1 MAQAD
6 NTIHRQTSG
15 TQTTAGGR
23 TLPPEVLLS
32 GVRRL
37 RLLAGVLIVFML
49 IAFAVTT
56 VLPLFGL
63 RGPPWL
69 SEQEAMH
76 FFRSLRVMQIIGI
89 VGAAAMIGITY
100 WKALPP
106 ELILNI
112 GVGFQILGALLFSL
126 IDFGAPWPTGRA
138 SVGLPRA
145 LLWLM
150 AFPLIPASLQ
160 RSAVAAFG
168 GAAMGPV
175 AMQIAAAV
183 GRQVPDTTAAF
194 FFYLPLFIGA
204 MVVTLVSRVIHRLAR
219 DVSHARKLGS
229 YRLVKKLAEGGMGE
243 VWEARHGSLVRPAAI
258 KLIRPDVLGHK
269 STEELD
275 GVLRRF
281 VREAQ
286 STACM
291 TSPHTVA
298 LYDFGRT
305 ADGTIYYV
313 MELLGGLDLEVLV
326 RRYGPLPAPRV
337 VHLISQVCFSLAEAH
352 RTGMVHRDIKPAN
365 LQLTILGG
373 EFDFLKVL
381 DFGLVKRLDETAGPL
396 VTAENILTGTPAYL
410 SPEGATGSRSVD
422 YRSDLYSLGCVA
434 YWLLTGKLVFP
445 EETPMAMVLAHVR
458 TPPIPP
464 SQRTE
469 LPIPP
474 ELDALVLDLLAKDPA
489 ARPRSAIE
497 LGRRLADVPFDDAWT
512 QERAERWWRAHL
524 PQEVTRALR
533 ENACNLPTPVEDTEA
548 GDASQEE
555 RELRMLSAR

>member
-15 TQTTAGGR
+15 IRTTAGGR

-37 RLLAGVLIVFML
+37 RLLAWVL
-49 IAFAVTT
+49 IAFMLFAFAVST
-56 VLPLFGL
+56 VLPLFGV

-69 SEQEAMH
+69 TAEEMMV
-76 FFRSLRVMQIIGI
+76 FFRSLRAMQIIGI

-100 WKALPP
+100 WKTLPP

-126 IDFGAPWPTGRA
+126 IDFAVPWPAGRA
-138 SVGLPRA
+138 SVGLPKA
-145 LLWLM
+145 MLWLM
-150 AFPLIPASLQ
+150 AFPLIPASLG
-160 RSAVAAFG
+160 RSAIAAFG
-168 GAAMGPV
+168 SAAMGPV
-175 AMQIAAAV
+175 AMQIAAAM
-183 GRQVPDTTAAF
+183 GRQVPDTTGAF

-313 MELLGGLDLEVLV
+313 MELLGGLDLELMV
-326 RRYGPLPAPRV
+326 RRYGPQPAARV
-337 VHLISQVCFSLAEAH
+337 VHLISQVCYSLAEAH

-497 LGRRLADVPFDDAWT
+497 LARRLADVRFDEGWT

-524 PQEVTRALR
+524 PQEVTKALR
-533 ENACNLPTPVEDTEA
+533 ENACNLPTPIEETEPE
-548 GDASQEE
+548 DASHEE
-555 RELRMLSAR
+555 RELRTLSAR